1 MLAVVDVTANPVNAA
16 PATVICAPWRPDV
29 AVMWCFSSTTLR
41 TPAFVSD
48 GGDCSLTFSKP
59 PKYKA
64 KCCTFT
70 IIKTFKR

>member
-48 GGDCSLTFSKP
+48 GGDCSLTFSKL